1 MVWAKYNKIKRK
13 KYLNEKIKKKQSKLS
28 PEEFK
33 RLKEINEKQRIRNEM
48 IQKRK
53 NEIISNGGI
62 KADFNDLLGIY
73 NLQFWLNSVNFFGEL
88 LKQKIQN
95 IFNGKFI
102 KEKKKNK
109 FWYKNIFIKYDIP
122 KEICQWVIKDENSE
136 ILNLN

>member
-1 MVWAKYNKIKRK
+1 MKNKKETI
-13 KYLNEKIKKKQSKLS
+13 KLS

-88 LKQKIQN
+88 LQKIQN

-102 KEKKKNK
+102 KEKNK

-122 KEICQWVIKDENSE
+122 KELPMSYIKDENGNFKFIVPE
-136 ILNLN
+136 ENENQ